1 MIKQSVK
8 RPFTVL
14 VGVVLVIVLGVVAFT
29 RMSTDLLPD
38 MELPYMI
45 VYTTYPGASPE
56 RVEASVTQPLEEA
69 LGTTTDMK
77 EIQSVSSE
85 NLSLVVMEFSQSTDM
100 NAISIEVSNTL
111 DQYKSSLPDTC
122 STPIM
127 MQISPDMMPVMV
139 AAIDRDD
146 MDSEELSEYLE
157 DDILSRFERL
167 NGVASVST
175 TGTVTKQVR
184 VKLNQDKID
193 DVNDRVLRSVSSE
206 LADAKAEID
215 KGQAQ
220 LDEGKEQLENA
231 EKTLNSSTSD
241 ASEQLGK
248 AKAEVDSATAQL
260 NAMLSQETTLEA
272 NKTAFETERT
282 MWEPYAEMNDS
293 VQSVAMLIAIYHLN
307 GSLPSLDMDT
317 IQSQGL
323 TTEIIEQLLGTIS
336 DYSTALQ
343 DPSAIIQQ
351 MSDEEFEAARD
362 AIMDKLSA
370 FMGDSA
376 EQMKSVSRSDFILL
390 CTTAEKAAA
399 RLDEI
404 DAELNNIQTELTTVT
419 AMKPQLEEA
428 LTQAKE
434 TYAQL
439 EATGIESTLKI
450 ASGSSQIQVSKASLE
465 SAQEKLDSA
474 YEEFKEA
481 RKTAYEQAD
490 ISGIVTADMISNILT
505 AENFEMPAGYISSGS
520 DEYVLKVGEAYDSL
534 EELEDTLLF
543 SMDNIGDIRLTDVA
557 DVSYDTDSDNEDSYA
572 LVNGNDAILLSFSKN
587 STASTSEVSKLIN
600 EEIADLEAENESLH
614 ITPMMDQGDYIEII
628 VDSVMQN
635 LIYGA
640 LLAVLVLI
648 FFLHDYRPT
657 VIIAF
662 SIPMSVLFAIVMMYF
677 SNITLNMISLSGLAL
692 GIGMLVD
699 NSIVVVE
706 NIYRFRNMGVLP
718 AKAAVRGAGQVAA
731 AIAASTLT
739 TVCVFLPIV
748 FTDGLTRQLFTDM
761 GLTIAYSLIAS
772 LIVALTVVPAMS
784 SSLLKNTKEKD
795 HKWFDAFVAK
805 YQKVLG
811 WCLNHRAATLAAVFA
826 LFILAV
832 FEATQIGMEYIPEIT
847 SSGQM
852 SATMTMPSDST
863 DEETDAMV
871 EKLSDIMQNVE
882 GVNTVGVVSGSS
894 LSITSSSDT
903 SIQFYLLTD
912 TKIDGNDIKKQIEQE
927 TDGLPCELEVSASA
941 MDISS
946 LMTSGVQIDIY
957 GKDLDTLQE
966 IASDLAEK
974 LEGVEGLE
982 DVSDGNEDP
991 DLEKLLTIDKDKAM
1005 REGLTVAQVYSS
1017 LAASLTDEVDS
1028 TTLTVGE
1035 DDIPVVIEKPSEVN
1049 TSNIMRQ
1056 TIEATDATT
1065 GETNDVKLD
1074 DIAEISE
1081 STSLSS
1087 ISRDNNQRTMSVT
1100 AAVDDD
1106 HNITLISREIQDI
1119 VDNYDVPDGYTVEM
1133 TGENETIMDAMQDL
1147 VLMLILAIIFI
1158 YLIMVAQFQSLLS
1171 PFIVLFTLPLAFT
1184 GGLLALIITR
1194 NTLSV
1199 IAMLGFVILAGV
1211 VVNNGIVFVDYV
1223 NQMRI
1228 EGHEKRYALM
1238 ETGKRRI
1245 RPILMTALTTI
1256 LSMSTMALGMGSGAE
1271 MSQGMAIVMIG
1282 GLLYAT
1288 ILTLIVV
1295 PIMYDLLYRR
1305 EIKKIDIGDEEE
1317 KHEDM

>member
-157 DDILSRFERL
+157 DEILSRFERL

-184 VKLNQDKID
+184 VKLDQDKID

-293 VQSVAMLIAIYHLN
+293 VQSVAMLIAVYHLN

-323 TTEIIEQLLGTIS
+323 TTEIIKQLLGTIS

-351 MSDEEFEAARD
+351 MSDEEFKAARD

-390 CTTAEKAAA
+390 CTTAEKATA

-428 LTQAKE
+428 LAQAKE

-706 NIYRFRNMGVLP
+706 NIYRFRNMGVPP

-1035 DDIPVVIEKPSEVN
+1035 DNIPVVIEKPSEVN